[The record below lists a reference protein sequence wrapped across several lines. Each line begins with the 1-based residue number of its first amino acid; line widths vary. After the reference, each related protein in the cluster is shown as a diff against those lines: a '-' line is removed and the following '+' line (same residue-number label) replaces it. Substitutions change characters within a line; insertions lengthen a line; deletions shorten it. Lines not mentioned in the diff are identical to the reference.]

1 MRPVQYIR
9 IHQIRPF
16 RMIFHIKL
24 INDYHG
30 FRNFIHVSSQEILS
44 ESDFNC
50 YIKICIILFH
60 FPFAKNVKESPKR
73 ADAFKS
79 KLENAGGKL
88 IETYYTFGK
97 YDGVSIVEAPNDEA
111 LMSCLLSV
119 ESQGNARSVT
129 LKAFSYDEATKII
142 QNIQQ

>member
-1 MRPVQYIR
+1 M
-9 IHQIRPF
+9 
-16 RMIFHIKL
+16 
-24 INDYHG
+24 
-30 FRNFIHVSSQEILS
+30 FIYPHLMS
-44 ESDFNC
+44 F
-50 YIKICIILFH
+50 YIILWNYTDQGI
-60 FPFAKNVKESPKR
+60 KNVKESPKR

-79 KLENAGGKL
+79 KLENAGGEL
-88 IETYYTFGK
+88 IETYYTFNK

>member
-1 MRPVQYIR
+1 MSFY
-9 IHQIRPF
+9 
-16 RMIFHIKL
+16 
-24 INDYHG
+24 
-30 FRNFIHVSSQEILS
+30 
-44 ESDFNC
+44 
-50 YIKICIILFH
+50 IILWNYTNEGI
-60 FPFAKNVKESPKR
+60 KNVKDSPKR

-97 YDGVSIVEAPNDEA
+97 YDGVSIVEAPSDEK
-111 LMSCLLSV
+111 LMSSLLSV

-129 LKAFSYDEATKII
+129 LKAFSYEEATKII